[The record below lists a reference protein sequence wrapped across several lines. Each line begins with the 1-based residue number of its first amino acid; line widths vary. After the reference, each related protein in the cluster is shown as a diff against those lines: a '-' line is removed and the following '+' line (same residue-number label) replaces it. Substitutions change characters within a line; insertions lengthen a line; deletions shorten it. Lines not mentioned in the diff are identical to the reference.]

1 MNDLS
6 QNEIYDALNEM
17 RDAIDAAQTEAEKF
31 VEKGNGAASTRLR
44 KAMQSVKGLAQ
55 GVRVSVS
62 TQKNNK

>member
-6 QNEIYDALNEM
+6 QNEIYTSLNEM
-17 RDAIDAAQTEAEKF
+17 RDALDVAQQEAEKF

-55 GVRVSVS
+55 DIRVSVS
-62 TQKNNK
+62 TQKSSK

>member
-1 MNDLS
+1 MSDLS
-6 QNEIYDALNEM
+6 KNEIYDALNEM
-17 RDAIDAAQTEAEKF
+17 RDALDGAQSEAEKF

-55 GVRVSVS
+55 NVRTSVS

>member
-1 MNDLS
+1 MSDLS

-17 RDAIDAAQTEAEKF
+17 RD
-31 VEKGNGAASTRLR
+31 EKGNGAASTRLR

-55 GVRVSVS
+55 NVRTSVS